1 MYARK
6 ELSRGTRKRLR
17 ALCDARVTHSVLGEE
32 RAWDAARTADEIDL
46 GNYFPRH
53 AGRAPGAR
61 EAQAHGH
68 WPEALQWAA
77 ARPLLLAAVGGLL
90 AHLRY
95 CMIDASVVSR
105 GQFGRYDALRGAG
118 SLVMDGQALVNLEVL
133 RNSID
138 GGEQGTLVALV
149 GRFRTAF
156 GGRLMRRW
164 LCHPAQRRAGNSP
177 AAGGRAGAA
186 R

>member
-53 AGRAPGAR
+53 AGCAPGAR
-61 EAQAHGH
+61 EEQAHGH

-118 SLVMDGQALVNLEVL
+118 SLVMDGQALVNLDAQQH
-133 RNSID
+133 RRGRAGD
-138 GGEQGTLVALV
+138 ARGPGGALPNGLWGAADAPLAV
-149 GRFRTAF
+149 P
-156 GGRLMRRW
+156 
-164 LCHPAQRRAGNSP
+164 PAQRRAGNSP